1 MNSRTL
7 TIITVPILLLS
18 AVWLYAGPLNPPAGP
33 ITSTYKTLTEVEP
46 RVAIS
51 LTNTPGDANS
61 LFKITQPG
69 SYYLT
74 GNVTGVAAKH
84 GIEIAVA
91 ANGPSVTIDLMG
103 FELAG
108 VPGSLDGISVT
119 ATGTRNVAVHN
130 GTVRAWGGDGIDV
143 LNSTNNLLEDLRVEG
158 NGGRGILA
166 GAASTLTGCTAYSNT
181 GIGIS
186 ANVGNTVTGCTAN
199 SNGGTG
205 ISTNSGSTVT
215 GCTAL
220 SNGGDG
226 IRASAGG
233 TVTGCTAS
241 FNTADGINAG
251 GGSTVTGCTA
261 SSNGGNGIS
270 TSAGSTVTGCTASSN
285 TGDGISTASSST
297 VTGCT
302 ASTNTG
308 DGIEVT
314 NDCRVTDNTCD
325 SNGIGDGAGIHA
337 TSSDNRIEGN
347 NCTDADRG
355 IDVDLAGNIIIKNT
369 CSGNVINWT
378 IAANNVCGP
387 ILDRTVPAS
396 AAISGNSA
404 PDSTL
409 STHPH
414 ANFTY

>member
-1 MNSRTL
+1 M
-7 TIITVPILLLS
+7 
-18 AVWLYAGPLNPPAGP
+18 
-33 ITSTYKTLTEVEP
+33 
-46 RVAIS
+46 
-51 LTNTPGDANS
+51 DS

-108 VPGSLDGISVT
+108 VPGSLDGVSVT
-119 ATGTRNVAVHN
+119 AFAQANVAVRN

-270 TSAGSTVTGCTASSN
+270 T
-285 TGDGISTASSST
+285 ASSST

>member
-158 NGGRGILA
+158 NGGRGIFA
-166 GAASTLTGCTAYSNT
+166 GNAS
-181 GIGIS
+181 
-186 ANVGNTVTGCTAN
+186 
-199 SNGGTG
+199 
-205 ISTNSGSTVT
+205 
-215 GCTAL
+215 
-220 SNGGDG
+220 
-226 IRASAGG
+226 

-241 FNTADGINAG
+241 FNTA
-251 GGSTVTGCTA
+251 
-261 SSNGGNGIS
+261 
-270 TSAGSTVTGCTASSN
+270 
-285 TGDGISTASSST
+285 DGISTASSST

-302 ASTNTG
+302 AYANTG
-308 DGIEVT
+308 DGIEVSG
-314 NDCRVTDNTCD
+314 DCRVTDNTCEN
-325 SNGIGDGAGIHA
+325 NGIGDGAGIHA
-337 TSSDNRIEGN
+337 TFSDNRIEGN
-347 NCTDADRG
+347 NCTGADRG
-355 IDVDLAGNIIIKNT
+355 IDVDFPGNIIIKNT
-369 CSGNVINWT
+369 CSGNTINWT
-378 IAANNVCGP
+378 IVANNVCGP
-387 ILDRTVPAS
+387 ILDRTAPAS

-404 PDSTL
+404 PDSTG
-409 STHPH
+409 STHPN

>member
-51 LTNTPGDANS
+51 LTNTPGDADS

-84 GIEIAVA
+84 GVEIAVA

-261 SSNGGNGIS
+261 Y
-270 TSAGSTVTGCTASSN
+270 A
-285 TGDGISTASSST
+285 
-297 VTGCT
+297 
-302 ASTNTG
+302 NTG